1 MAPQSLESEKLS
13 REIKSICLQL
23 SHAKQT
29 AHLASAL
36 SAADIIACIF
46 TNHLEIDTSGRRP
59 VLKDKFILSKGHS
72 ASALYAALFHKGLI
86 TKEQLWS
93 YADPGSVFEEHPNH
107 KIPGVDFPTGSL
119 GHGLPLGCGI
129 ALGNKIKNQ
138 DQFTYVLMSDGECNE
153 GTVWE
158 SAIFAKS
165 KKLGNLIALI
175 DHNKFQATGPTTESF
190 GSISLAQAFGGFGWN
205 VYEAN
210 GNNHEE
216 LNDCLVGARGGDSPS
231 VIVCHT
237 LKGSGVSFM
246 EGDNNWHYRAPNDE
260 ELRLALV
267 ELNAK

>member
-1 MAPQSLESEKLS
+1 MGPKLLESEILS

-46 TNHLEIDTSGRRP
+46 ANHLKIDISGVRP
-59 VLKDKFILSKGHS
+59 VLNDKFLLSKGHS
-72 ASALYAALFHKGLI
+72 ASALYAALFHKELI
-86 TKEQLWS
+86 TKEELWS

-119 GHGLPLGCGI
+119 GHGLPLACGM
-129 ALGNKIKNQ
+129 ALGNKIKKYEAY
-138 DQFTYVLMSDGECNE
+138 TYVLMSDGECNE

-158 SAIFAKS
+158 SAIFARAKN
-165 KKLGNLIALI
+165 LGRLIALV

-190 GSISLAQAFGGFGWN
+190 GSISIASAFRGFEWHVQEVDG
-205 VYEAN
+205 A
-210 GNNHEE
+210 NHEQLDQA
-216 LNDCLVGARGGDSPS
+216 LNTAKINDSPS

-237 LKGSGVSFM
+237 KKGAGISFM
-246 EGDNNWHYRAPNDE
+246 EGDNNWHYKAPTSE
-260 ELRLALV
+260 ELNLALG
-267 ELNAK
+267 ELNA

>member
-1 MAPQSLESEKLS
+1 MSPKLLESEKLS

-23 SHAKQT
+23 SHARQT

-46 TNHLEIDTSGRRP
+46 ANHIRIDFSDVGP
-59 VLKDKFILSKGHS
+59 ILKDKFLLSKGHS

-86 TKEQLWS
+86 SKEELWS
-93 YADPGSVFEEHPNH
+93 YACPGSIFEEHPNH

-129 ALGNKIKNQ
+129 ALGNKMQNREL
-138 DQFTYVLMSDGECNE
+138 FTYVLMSDGECNE

-165 KKLGNLIALI
+165 KQLSNLIALI
-175 DHNKFQATGPTTESF
+175 DHNKFQATGPITESF
-190 GSISLAQAFGGFGWN
+190 GSISLAQAFCGFGWN
-205 VYEAN
+205 VFEAN
-210 GNNHEE
+210 GSNHEE
-216 LNDCLVGARGGDSPS
+216 LNDCLINAKGGDSPS
-231 VIVCHT
+231 VIICHT

-260 ELRLALV
+260 ELRLALA
-267 ELNAK
+267 ELYAK

>member
-1 MAPQSLESEKLS
+1 MLESENLS

-46 TNHLEIDTSGRRP
+46 ANHLKIDISGVKP
-59 VLKDKFILSKGHS
+59 VLKDKFLLSKGHS

-86 TKEQLWS
+86 TKEELWS

-119 GHGLPLGCGI
+119 GHGLPLGCGM
-129 ALGNKIKNQ
+129 ALGNKIRNQ
-138 DQFTYVLMSDGECNE
+138 DLITYVLMSDCECNE

-158 SAIFAKS
+158 SAIFANS
-165 KKLGNLIALI
+165 KKLGNLIVLV
-175 DHNKFQATGPTTESF
+175 DHNKFQATGPITESF
-190 GSISLAQAFGGFGWN
+190 GSISLARAFGGFGWN
-205 VYEAN
+205 VYEAI

-216 LNDCLVGARGGDSPS
+216 LNKCLLSARSDESPS
-231 VIVCHT
+231 VIICHT

-246 EGDNNWHYRAPNDE
+246 EGDNNWHYRAPNNE
-260 ELRLALV
+260 ELRLALA
-267 ELNAK
+267 ELYAK